1 MLSYDDAARIL
12 DREVDALPK
21 EIFEDLNGG
30 VNLLPDLQRSDD
42 GRYVMGLYHNDP
54 RMGRYIE
61 IFYGSFV
68 ALYGD
73 GRPGRFEKQ
82 LKKTLHHELT
92 HHIESKAG
100 DHSLEDWDEE
110 QRLKWEAEC
119 ARLET
124 DSVLFYGKD
133 AALPAVAEAV
143 FRRLADKEC
152 PDIASGW
159 ASEEGKIS
167 DKAEKAAKDEGL
179 ALTKPP
185 VKLADEGLKDYGA
198 VLCMTLPEADE
209 LAERF
214 PELDDYILCL
224 GRHDIRPPVLGGWA
238 RMIKKL
244 EKEAQLLIEEL
255 CAEN

>member
-1 MLSYDDAARIL
+1 MLSYDEAARIL
-12 DREVDALPK
+12 DRAADELPK

-30 VNLLPDLQRSDD
+30 VNLLPDVKLSDD

-124 DSVLFYGKD
+124 DSVLFYGKS
-133 AALPAVAEAV
+133 AALPALTEAL
-143 FRRLADKEC
+143 FRRAAKSSC
-152 PDIASGW
+152 PDVASGW
-159 ASEEGKIS
+159 ASEDTEIG
-167 DKAEKAAKDEGL
+167 ARAAKAADAAGL
-179 ALTKPP
+179 
-185 VKLADEGLKDYGA
+185 ELKREPAVLEAGSLGAYGA
-198 VLCMTLPEADE
+198 ILCMTLSEADG
-209 LAERF
+209 LAGRF
-214 PELDDYILCL
+214 PELDDVILCL
-224 GRHDIRPPVLGGWA
+224 GRRDIREPAFGGWE
-238 RMIKKL
+238 RTLKKL
-244 EKEAQLLIEEL
+244 EREAQLLVEEL